1 MYNILI
7 VDDEIDNLHL
17 LKRTFRKKYNVF
29 MTNSSLKAL
38 DLIKQN
44 KIDVVI
50 SDNKMPD
57 LQGVELLEDV
67 LNIAP
72 ETIRI
77 LITAYTDT
85 KSLVS
90 AINSAKIH
98 RYVRKPFN
106 PNALAEIVDSAI
118 EIYKLN
124 IDNIKLAS
132 DLKDLFSGTISAIT
146 EALDAKDSFTF
157 GRSKRVTFYSLEI
170 GKKLG
175 LSDIALSEL
184 ELAGLL
190 HDIGMIGVPEYIINK
205 PENLDG
211 EEYESIKN
219 HVLVGVKILEG
230 IKQLEPVVEIIKL
243 HHEKYDGSG
252 YPYGLMADEIP
263 MGARIIAVADA
274 YDGMVSKRAYR
285 DEMSHISALEEVQK
299 SSGHQFDPDVVNA
312 FIDIIGNARE
322 KIKEIDLT
330 IKSKLIE

>member
-17 LKRTFRKKYNVF
+17 LKRTFRKKFNVF
-29 MTNSSLKAL
+29 MTNSSIKAL
-38 DLIKQN
+38 DIVKQN
-44 KIDVVI
+44 KIDVII

-57 LQGVELLEDV
+57 LQGVELLRDV
-67 LNIAP
+67 LSIAP

-85 KSLVS
+85 SSLVS
-90 AINSAKIH
+90 AINRAKIH

-106 PNALAEIVDSAI
+106 PSTLAEIVDSAI
-118 EIYKLN
+118 EVYKLN

-157 GRSKRVTFYSLEI
+157 GRSKRVTFYSLKT

-205 PENLDG
+205 PEVLEG
-211 EEYESIKN
+211 EEYESVKN

-252 YPYGLMADEIP
+252 YPYGLMAEEIP

-285 DEMSHISALEEVQK
+285 EEMSHVSALNEIKK
-299 SSGHQFDPDVVNA
+299 SSGNQFDPDVVNA
-312 FIDIIGNARE
+312 FIEIVESARE
-322 KIKEIDLT
+322 EIKQIDLT